1 VRGVDSPKLVAMVCT
16 CEGCAQSLLT
26 PFDGVQIATS
36 SATNSPHA
44 RGPHPPAISSARG
57 PRTHCRVRLSRT
69 HRAATFEM
77 AMAWP
82 GGRFAVGQQVYV
94 RDAQHGWSPATVT
107 VNSAPDTVRR
117 LRPPMWE
124 CERAPRDA
132 WGGYKYS
139 AYSGFTASGKPTS
152 CCDPAGLQ
160 VTAERGGKGA
170 AGVDTK
176 TLHRGGFGELHC
188 TAHHAV
194 GSLPSPLRSPLHC
207 LGSSNGSRQGGG
219 TPLFGLRAMG
229 IL

>member
-117 LRPPMWE
+117 LRP
-124 CERAPRDA
+124 CGNVKER
-132 WGGYKYS
+132 
-139 AYSGFTASGKPTS
+139 
-152 CCDPAGLQ
+152 
-160 VTAERGGKGA
+160 RGMR
-170 AGVDTK
+170 GVDTSTARTVGLLPVVSPPVAVILRDYRLRPSEVAREQLESIRK
-176 TLHRGGFGELHC
+176 PSTAEVLESSIVQRTTQWVHC
-188 TAHHAV
+188 HPHSAAHSTASAV
-194 GSLPSPLRSPLHC
+194 RMARDKAAGRRC
-207 LGSSNGSRQGGG
+207 L
-219 TPLFGLRAMG
+219 A
-229 IL
+229 